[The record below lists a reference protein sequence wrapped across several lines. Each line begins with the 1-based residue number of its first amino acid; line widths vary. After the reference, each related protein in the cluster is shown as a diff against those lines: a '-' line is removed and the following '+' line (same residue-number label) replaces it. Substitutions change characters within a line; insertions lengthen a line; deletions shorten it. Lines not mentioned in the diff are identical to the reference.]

1 MKLKLFFLLFIL
13 SLIVPESKGNEFAE
27 NTFLIAR
34 LSPSEYRS
42 NRVWNFMNANNWT
55 GIELDLSTDSAT
67 RTIFLKNSNI
77 PFEEVLIKVSAQL
90 KNNESKI
97 TPLFINYSGN
107 VNLLDSIINSSDL
120 KNQIFYL
127 PQGERWPSV
136 EYLVQANRRAI
147 FFIEGKLQD
156 ESRILHHTN
165 NYALEISA
173 SQITPNSVILNIE
186 SNINKELFNIRN
198 FDRLPTG
205 VSTRQLNS
213 NLVPEYINFLLES
226 WTKYGK
232 KPNFLFVGRNIYN
245 FGFIIEHLNSF
256 VAVKGQVRTAGKNLE
271 RVYWKNAET
280 LLTGGKFSF
289 PIRGGEE
296 MILTP
301 FVPGFS
307 LTPSQLI
314 ITAEMVMPEN
324 YSIMAHP
331 LNLSQGLMASFDFE
345 NNLADRVNSE
355 RSFTGNGYSFSQDID
370 RGTVLRLPENAN
382 VNLGDPALYKLPN
395 SSFTVSC
402 FVKFTDILEYGDNA
416 ILGNDERGY
425 RRGLHLVLRS
435 GHPYFGLWANDYMS
449 EELLESNL
457 WYHLT
462 WRYILETGQQ
472 AIFVNGQYVG
482 GSDGHPPYSGTND
495 IHIGKALSGGASL
508 RGYIDNLY
516 IWNRPLGNEEINRLA
531 LDEEIVYS
539 SDEQSTGF
547 LESKN
552 IVLILGLIAL
562 FFLILIFILL
572 RIVHVRKQS
581 VLVSKPEMPTKN
593 QIQLFGEFKAIN
605 SKNEDISELFTPKV
619 RELFIYTLIQNVKSS
634 AGAPVADVDKT
645 LWHGIEAK
653 KVANN
658 RAVTLN
664 KLRKLLAQFDEIEI
678 ISNNGFLQLQ
688 TTGNFFCDYVEAFKL
703 CNIPEGM
710 TRGQLQLFFHLV
722 KKGRLLKRA
731 NWPWLDE
738 IRGFTGNQVIDNL
751 LKLAIIYK
759 KENKLKELE
768 KVAQRIID
776 YDDLNE
782 EAIYLQIWALQKA
795 NNPHLARFNFDSFCA
810 KYEKSMG
817 EAYSMDFKAFTHYFS
832 DQL

>member
-205 VSTRQLNS
+205 VTTRQLNS

-280 LLTGGKFSF
+280 LITGGKFSF

-331 LNLSQGLMASFDFE
+331 LKLSQGLMASFDFE

-539 SDEQSTGF
+539 SAEQSTGF

-634 AGAPVADVDKT
+634 AGAPVADVDET
-645 LWHGIEAK
+645 LWYGIEAK

-678 ISNNGFLQLQ
+678 ISNNGYLQLQ
-688 TTGNFFCDYVEAFKL
+688 IKGNFFCDYVEAFKL

-795 NNPHLARFNFDSFCA
+795 NNPHLARFNFDSFCT